1 VAGRAQFGGGHPH
14 RFAQAVG
21 ERGARSVVRVAIV
34 GAGRQGLRR
43 LQAIQEVGGDDVV
56 VVADKSREAAESL
69 AARANCPWSTDWRS
83 ALDAS
88 ADAVLICTPPYT
100 HDEIARQALRAG
112 RHVLCEKPLAT
123 TVPAAWEMVAEAERA
138 GRVLKCGFNY
148 RFHPAIQRART
159 LLQDG
164 QLGRL
169 IELRSRHG
177 TGGRPQ
183 FEREWRTHAGES
195 GGGILMDQ
203 GVHVLDLFH
212 WLAGPF
218 QRVIARTATSYW
230 PIAPVEDNVVAVFV
244 GENVLAGLHVS
255 WTQWKNLF
263 TFDLFLSEGSIRI
276 EGLGGSYGDERLIV
290 RRGAGE
296 DRVMEV
302 IEFRG
307 PDPSWQAEWREF
319 AAAASEGRQP
329 SGSGRDGAEVLTL
342 VEAIYNSARGARAVE
357 IATVSAVGAAP

>member
-1 VAGRAQFGGGHPH
+1 LK
-14 RFAQAVG
+14 
-21 ERGARSVVRVAIV
+21 VAII

-43 LQAIQEVGGDDVV
+43 LQAIQELGGDDVV
-56 VVADKSREAAESL
+56 IVADKSRDAAESL
-69 AARANCPWSTDWRS
+69 AGRANCSWSTDWRS

-88 ADAVLICTPPYT
+88 ADAVLICTPPNT
-100 HDEIARQALRAG
+100 HDQIARQALRAG

-123 TVPAAWEMVAEAERA
+123 TAVAAWEMVAEAKRA

-148 RFHPAIQRART
+148 RFHPAIQRARA

-164 QLGRL
+164 PLGHL

-183 FEREWRTHAGES
+183 FEREWRTRPGES

-203 GVHVLDLFH
+203 GVHVLDLFQ

-218 QRVIARTATSYW
+218 HRVIARTATTYW
-230 PIAPVEDNVVAVFV
+230 PIAPVEDNVVAVLV

-276 EGLGGSYGDERLIV
+276 VGLGGSYGDERLIV

-302 IEFRG
+302 VEFRG

-342 VEAIYNSARGARAVE
+342 VEAVYNSARDARAVDV
-357 IATVSAVGAAP
+357 AMASAVGAVP

>member
-1 VAGRAQFGGGHPH
+1 
-14 RFAQAVG
+14 
-21 ERGARSVVRVAIV
+21 VRIAIV
-34 GAGRQGLRR
+34 GAGRQGFRR

-177 TGGRPQ
+177 TGGRPH
-183 FEREWRTHAGES
+183 FEREWRTNAGES

-263 TFDLFLSEGSIRI
+263 TLDLFGSDGSIRI

-290 RRGAGE
+290 RGGAGK
-296 DRVMEV
+296 DRVIEV

-307 PDPSWQAEWREF
+307 PDPSWQAEWRDF
-319 AAAASEGRQP
+319 AAAASEGREP
-329 SGSGRDGAEVLTL
+329 SGGGRDGAEVLIL
-342 VEAIYNSARGARAVE
+342 VEAIYRSARDARTVE
-357 IATVSAVGAAP
+357 IALASGVGAAR

>member
-1 VAGRAQFGGGHPH
+1 
-14 RFAQAVG
+14 
-21 ERGARSVVRVAIV
+21 VRVAIV

-56 VVADKSREAAESL
+56 IVADKSREAAETL
-69 AARANCPWSTDWRS
+69 ARRANCPWATDWRS

-88 ADAVLICTPPYT
+88 ADAVLICTPP
-100 HDEIARQALRAG
+100 HMHHEIARQALRAS

-123 TVPAAWEMVAEAERA
+123 TVADAWEMVAEAERA

-159 LLQDG
+159 LLQNG

-177 TGGRPQ
+177 TGGRPL

-195 GGGILMDQ
+195 GGGVLMDQ

-218 QRVIARTATSYW
+218 HRVIARTATTYW

-244 GENVLAGLHVS
+244 GANVLAGLHVS

-263 TFDLFLSEGSIRI
+263 TLDLFGSHGSVRV

-290 RRGAGE
+290 HQGAGE
-296 DRVMEV
+296 DRVTEV

-319 AAAASEGRQP
+319 TAASEGRGP
-329 SGSGRDGAEVLTL
+329 SGGGRDGAEVLTL
-342 VEAIYNSARGARAVE
+342 VEAIYNSARDDRTIE
-357 IATVSAVGAAP
+357 IAVASGVGAAP

>member
-1 VAGRAQFGGGHPH
+1 
-14 RFAQAVG
+14 
-21 ERGARSVVRVAIV
+21 VRVAIV

-43 LQAIQEVGGDDVV
+43 LQAIQQVGGDDVV
-56 VVADKSREAAESL
+56 IVADKSPEAAESL
-69 AARANCPWSTDWRS
+69 ARQANCPWSTNWRS
-83 ALDAS
+83 VLDAS
-88 ADAVLICTPPYT
+88 ADALLICTPPHT
-100 HDEIARQALRAG
+100 HEEIARHAVRGGQ
-112 RHVLCEKPLAT
+112 HVLCEKPLAT
-123 TVPAAWEMVAEAERA
+123 TVDAAWRMVAEAKRA
-138 GRVLKCGFNY
+138 GRILKCGFNY
-148 RFHPAIQRART
+148 RFHPAIQRARAI
-159 LLQDG
+159 LQDG

-183 FEREWRTHAGES
+183 FEREWRTRAGES

-203 GVHVLDLFH
+203 GVHVLDLFR

-218 QRVIARTATSYW
+218 HRVIARTATAYW
-230 PIAPVEDNVVAVFV
+230 PIAPVEDNVVAALV
-244 GENVLAGLHVS
+244 GENVLAGFHVS

-263 TFDLFLSEGSIRI
+263 TFDLLLSEGAIQI

-342 VEAIYNSARGARAVE
+342 VEAIYNSARDARVVE
-357 IATVSAVGAAP
+357 IANASAVGAAP

>member
-1 VAGRAQFGGGHPH
+1 
-14 RFAQAVG
+14 
-21 ERGARSVVRVAIV
+21 VRVAIV
-34 GAGRQGLRR
+34 GAGRQGHRR
-43 LQAIQEVGGDDVV
+43 LQAIQEVGDDDVV
-56 VVADKSREAAESL
+56 IVADKNPEAAESM
-69 AARANCPWSTDWRS
+69 ARQANCPWSTDWRL
-83 ALDAS
+83 AFDTS
-88 ADAVLICTPPYT
+88 ADAVLICTPPHA
-100 HDEIARQALRAG
+100 HDEIARHALRAG

-123 TVPAAWEMVAEAERA
+123 TLDAAWDMVAEAQRA

-169 IELRSRHG
+169 IELHSRHG
-177 TGGRPQ
+177 TGGRPR
-183 FEREWRTHAGES
+183 FEREWRTRAGES

-218 QRVIARTATSYW
+218 HRVIARTATAYW
-230 PIAPVEDNVVAVFV
+230 PISPVEDNVVAVLV

-263 TFDLFLSEGSIRI
+263 TFDLFLSEGAIRI

-290 RRGAGE
+290 RRGAGG

-302 IEFRG
+302 VEFRG
-307 PDPSWQAEWREF
+307 PDLSWQEEWREF
-319 AAAASEGRQP
+319 TAAAVESRQP

-342 VEAIYNSARGARAVE
+342 VKAIYDSARDARSVE
-357 IATVSAVGAAP
+357 IGVAPAVRVAT

>member
-1 VAGRAQFGGGHPH
+1 M
-14 RFAQAVG
+14 
-21 ERGARSVVRVAIV
+21 RVAIV

-43 LQAIQEVGGDDVV
+43 FQAIQEVSGDDVV
-56 VVADKSREAAESL
+56 IVADKSQEAAESL
-69 AARANCPWSTDWRS
+69 ARRANCPWSTDWRS
-83 ALDAS
+83 VLDAP
-88 ADAVLICTPPYT
+88 ADAVVICTPPYM
-100 HDEIARQALRAG
+100 HEEIARQALRAA

-123 TVPAAWEMVAEAERA
+123 TVDAAWGMVAEAERA

-164 QLGRL
+164 ELGRL

-183 FEREWRTHAGES
+183 FEREWRTRAGES

-218 QRVIARTATSYW
+218 HRVMARTATTYW
-230 PIAPVEDNVVAVFV
+230 PIAPVEDYVVAVLV
-244 GENVLAGLHVS
+244 GEDVLAGLHVS

-276 EGLGGSYGDERLIV
+276 EGLGGSYGDERLIMS
-290 RRGAGE
+290 RGAGE
-296 DRVMEV
+296 DRIMEV

-307 PDPSWQAEWREF
+307 PDLCWQAEWREF
-319 AAAASEGRQP
+319 TAAVSEGRQP

-342 VEAIYNSARGARAVE
+342 VKAIYDSARDARAVE
-357 IATVSAVGAAP
+357 IGVASAVGAAP

>member
-1 VAGRAQFGGGHPH
+1 
-14 RFAQAVG
+14 
-21 ERGARSVVRVAIV
+21 VRVALI

-56 VVADKSREAAESL
+56 IVADTSREAAESL
-69 AARANCPWSTDWRS
+69 AGRVNCPWSTDWRS
-83 ALDAS
+83 VLDPS

-123 TVPAAWEMVAEAERA
+123 TAVAAWEMVAEAKRA

-159 LLQDG
+159 LLKDG

-183 FEREWRTHAGES
+183 FEREWRTRPGES

-203 GVHVLDLFH
+203 GVHVLDLFQ

-218 QRVIARTATSYW
+218 HRVIARTATTYW

-244 GENVLAGLHVS
+244 GKQILAGLHVS

-263 TFDLFLSEGSIRI
+263 TLDLFLSEGSIRI
-276 EGLGGSYGDERLIV
+276 EGLGGSYGDERLTV
-290 RRGAGE
+290 RGGARE
-296 DRVMEV
+296 DENVVEV
-302 IEFRG
+302 LEYRG

-319 AAAASEGRQP
+319 AAAVSEGRQP

-342 VEAIYNSARGARAVE
+342 VEAIYKSARDARTVE
-357 IATVSAVGAAP
+357 IALASAVGATW

>member
-1 VAGRAQFGGGHPH
+1 
-14 RFAQAVG
+14 
-21 ERGARSVVRVAIV
+21 
-34 GAGRQGLRR
+34 
-43 LQAIQEVGGDDVV
+43 
-56 VVADKSREAAESL
+56 
-69 AARANCPWSTDWRS
+69 
-83 ALDAS
+83 
-88 ADAVLICTPPYT
+88 
-100 HDEIARQALRAG
+100 
-112 RHVLCEKPLAT
+112 
-123 TVPAAWEMVAEAERA
+123 
-138 GRVLKCGFNY
+138 
-148 RFHPAIQRART
+148 
-159 LLQDG
+159 
-164 QLGRL
+164 
-169 IELRSRHG
+169 
-177 TGGRPQ
+177 
-183 FEREWRTHAGES
+183 
-195 GGGILMDQ
+195 
-203 GVHVLDLFH
+203 VLDLFH

-342 VEAIYNSARGARAVE
+342 VEAIYNSARSARAVE